1 MPTPH
6 PTSFIK
12 PLTLAL
18 GALATAAPGISL
30 AHTSAVDLFDDAV
43 ARGLPQSVVLSV
55 PQGELIVESALD
67 VEVRFPGSETGDVRG
82 NMYLATWRGE
92 RAVLTRSGNH
102 LDISVPRTGRMEII
116 GFSQDTE
123 ASHHLTI
130 GTGDEAEPLATTPIA
145 TVPRDSTQDVAPGRA
160 RRATPASTLVF
171 WLFLHD
177 DTLDVTRQH
186 IHASYVAW
194 WIADMKRLL
203 PTRQLWAIYS
213 QQVEGMTDMPYG
225 HESSL
230 IDWTTAVDKY
240 SQREG
245 LPHVRGRFEYK
256 FMLVTRNEVAP
267 RTAGLAWL
275 GGDEAMASLT
285 GRYSIIAHEYG
296 HTMTATHDDAEI
308 RWSSGWPCE
317 TNLISPASQLR
328 ANCYRYSAANERR
341 MRRYAANEWTV
352 PVRPYPPDI
361 PRQMVD

>member
-6 PTSFIK
+6 PTSFLK
-12 PLTLAL
+12 PLTM
-18 GALATAAPGISL
+18 ALAMIAPGISL
-30 AHTSAVDLFDDAV
+30 AHVSAVDLFDDAV
-43 ARGLPQSVVLSV
+43 ARGLPQSVVLSA
-55 PQGELIVESALD
+55 PEGQLIVESALD
-67 VEVRFPGSETGDVRG
+67 VEVRFPGGESGEVAGA
-82 NMYLATWRGE
+82 MYLATWRGE
-92 RAVLTRSGNH
+92 RAVLTRSGDH
-102 LDISVPRTGRMEII
+102 LDISVPHAGQMEVI
-116 GFSQDTE
+116 GFSRNTE
-123 ASHHLTI
+123 ESHHLS
-130 GTGDEAEPLATTPIA
+130 TGRDDKTEPTAMVPTN
-145 TVPRDSTQDVAPGRA
+145 TVPQDPMPDVVPGRM
-160 RRATPASTLVF
+160 RRATPAPTLVF

-225 HESSL
+225 QESSL

-240 SQREG
+240 SKREG

-256 FMLVTRNEVAP
+256 FMLVTRHEVAP

-317 TNLISPASQLR
+317 TNLASPASELR

-352 PVRPYPPDI
+352 PVRLHPPEI
-361 PRQMVD
+361 PRRMVD